1 MNTRKPIDQ
10 IIDETLNSLDDAHRA
25 EPKPFLFT
33 RIKGRMLAAKEN
45 SWERASRFI
54 TKPSFAIS
62 SLVLVIAFNIII
74 IAHHHSGNSSAVQFT
89 SATTDAFSVSDVA
102 NDDIE
107 NTLP

>member
-1 MNTRKPIDQ
+1 MNTNKPIAQ

-33 RIKGRMLAAKEN
+33 RIKAKMLSAKEN

-54 TKPSFAIS
+54 TRPSFAVS
-62 SLVLVIAFNIII
+62 SLLFVIAFNIII
-74 IAHHHSGNSSAVQFT
+74 IVHHHSGNSSAAQFT
-89 SATTDAFSVSDVA
+89 SATTDAFSISDVA